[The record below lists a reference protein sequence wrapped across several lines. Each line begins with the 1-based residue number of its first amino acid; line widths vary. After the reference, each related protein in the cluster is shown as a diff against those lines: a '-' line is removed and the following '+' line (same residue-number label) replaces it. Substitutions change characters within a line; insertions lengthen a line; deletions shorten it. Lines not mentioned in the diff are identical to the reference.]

1 MENRHKTGLGIL
13 AVVIVIAAI
22 WIFTSITYA
31 TEGTRVVAV
40 KWGRLENVIAPDDGF
55 EFLLTPGWDTYEINI
70 KSFTQTAAARVTS
83 KDNAAIQVDVS
94 VTGATNGS
102 KETIAEYVRAFGF
115 VEADRHKRRDQI
127 LAGIIQTEARNAFAE
142 YGAYEIYANQE
153 AIQKRLF
160 ESIKV
165 LAEPQLMIRVD
176 SVQLGN
182 PDFLD
187 DRIEQAAASV
197 VANQKEKEAALA
209 LLDAAKINNE
219 RKVLDAATYANP
231 QAFSVKKMEMQL
243 EQVRLLSD
251 GIAKHQGPLYLD
263 MGGGSGGLQLNAQVA
278 KE

>member
-22 WIFTSITYA
+22 WVFTSITYA

-94 VTGATNGS
+94 VTGATNGN